1 MVNAAAVRQPLAEA
15 ATRLRVDREVARIM
29 GEGVR
34 RIPPAADPIGERGV
48 HLRRRC
54 VDRGGVSY
62 EKAGGGAFN
71 HLAAQWRGEDR
82 EKDRKGHNIRSHH
95 LVPLSLE
102 SSSVQPTL
110 AIWPPKVRG
119 IL

>member
-1 MVNAAAVRQPLAEA
+1 
-15 ATRLRVDREVARIM
+15 M

-34 RIPPAADPIGERGV
+34 RIPPAADPIGDRGV

-71 HLAAQWRGEDR
+71 HLAAQWRGEER

-95 LVPLSLE
+95 SVPQFRESFGRTPFSVLSRPLSNDDAI
-102 SSSVQPTL
+102 PTF
-110 AIWPPKVRG
+110 P
-119 IL
+119 

>member
-1 MVNAAAVRQPLAEA
+1 MLNAASVRQSLAEA
-15 ATRLRVDREVARIM
+15 ATRLRVEREVARIM

-34 RIPPAADPIGERGV
+34 RIPPAADLIGERDV

-54 VDRGGVSY
+54 VNRGGVSY

-82 EKDRKGHNIRSHH
+82 EKDRKGHNVRSHQS
-95 LVPLSLE
+95 VPLCSITRRRSE
-102 SSSVQPTL
+102 ERRVGKECRS
-110 AIWPPKVRG
+110 
-119 IL
+119 

>member
-1 MVNAAAVRQPLAEA
+1 MR
-15 ATRLRVDREVARIM
+15 
-29 GEGVR
+29 EGVR

-71 HLAAQWRGEDR
+71 HLAAQWCGEER

-95 LVPLSLE
+95 SVPLSLE
-102 SSSVQPTL
+102 GSSDAHRS
-110 AIWPPKVRG
+110 ACCHVRCQVPIFVRLSPIQLKG
-119 IL
+119 TTTQ